1 MAPEKKD
8 LGFRFTKSVR
18 RHPRCFFLACL
29 IAAAIGDG
37 VRVPSRTVTAL
48 GAYDGDSWF
57 VLKRAYPTGRM
68 PSASALDRATRS
80 ITARPSVTPQ
90 LNLPGDRWVP
100 IGPQSIFVQN
110 QLPYAGRVTAIAAHP
125 TNASILYV
133 GADSGGIWRTTTGG
147 TSWTSL
153 TDTIPVPA
161 ISSLVIDPQNPQL
174 LYATT
179 IPRTYPTRLLR
190 STDGGNTW
198 DVSPVV
204 TDRGELS
211 PAPCSVNVY
220 KACIPPSS
228 GRIFIDPSRAGSAAN
243 STVYFAGSSH
253 LFRSDDSGRTFRTVF
268 SLPVDLDFAGAAA
281 PTQNPEAE
289 FLREAAIDPRR
300 PERLYAAVAQPR
312 CLDAEC
318 LRAESAIRAY
328 RSLDSGGSWTR
339 IEVGSLGPYPLD
351 NTRYADPGAV
361 YVPRVRLA
369 IAPSNTDVVALAF
382 RDEEIRRPR
391 VFRSTTAGAQWT
403 EISPPI
409 TSLTWPLALAISPTD
424 PNTLY
429 VGSSGV
435 HRTTDG
441 GQSWTVMNGTH
452 VDQTVLTFNASGTLI
467 SGNDGGIYG
476 NTTGTAFSPLHGSL
490 QITEFYSV
498 SSHPS
503 NGLLLAGGTQDNG
516 TVVFQGNLGWSE
528 ITGGDGGDT
537 VWDPNPQNKI
547 LYAEV
552 EWFFEPDGNNVYQF
566 FRCQTGG
573 CVTRSAGIDRTV
585 AGPFIPR
592 IVMDPSN
599 ASTLWLTA
607 AHLFRTDNR
616 GDNWTTA
623 SPSVTAAER
632 CWQDSVSGRICA
644 PGRYFTAVAV
654 APTSS
659 QTIYAGALN
668 GDVWLSN
675 DRGASWR
682 SIAGPNAGP
691 LPVRA
696 VNDIVVDPQ
705 NPQTAYVSYSGFDDG
720 GSGRGHVFRTTDA
733 GATWEDVSGN
743 LPDVPV
749 NSLLIDPDSSGAGQT
764 RVLYVG
770 TDIGV
775 FRATLNAAPDWRPF
789 GTGLP
794 PVVVNRLAYNATTR
808 QLLAATYGR
817 GIWAISS
824 RFAR

>member
-1 MAPEKKD
+1 MSESEGPRMAAEKKD
-8 LGFRFTKSVR
+8 LGFRFTKSVKR
-18 RHPRCFFLACL
+18 NPRCFFLACL

-37 VRVPSRTVTAL
+37 VPVPVRTVTAL

-57 VLKRAYPTGRM
+57 VLKRAYPTGRI
-68 PSASALDRATRS
+68 PSARALDRAARS
-80 ITARPSVTPQ
+80 IAARTGVTPQ

-125 TNASILYV
+125 TNASTLYV
-133 GADSGGIWRTTTGG
+133 GADSGGIWRTTSGG

-153 TDTIPVPA
+153 TDNIPVPA

-198 DVSPVV
+198 EVSPIV

-243 STVYFAGSSH
+243 STVLFAGSSH

-281 PTQNPEAE
+281 PTQNPAAE

-318 LRAESAIRAY
+318 LRAESAIRVY
-328 RSLDSGGSWTR
+328 RSVDSGGSWAR
-339 IEVGSLGPYPLD
+339 VEVGSLGPYPLD

-361 YVPRVRLA
+361 YVPRIRLA

-391 VFRSTTAGAQWT
+391 VFRSTTAGAQWA

-441 GQSWTVMNGTH
+441 GQSWTMMNGTH

-467 SGNDGGIYG
+467 SGNDGGIYT
-476 NTTGTAFSPLHGSL
+476 NTTGAAF
-490 QITEFYSV
+490 
-498 SSHPS
+498 
-503 NGLLLAGGTQDNG
+503 
-516 TVVFQGNLGWSE
+516 
-528 ITGGDGGDT
+528 
-537 VWDPNPQNKI
+537 
-547 LYAEV
+547 
-552 EWFFEPDGNNVYQF
+552 
-566 FRCQTGG
+566 
-573 CVTRSAGIDRTV
+573 
-585 AGPFIPR
+585 
-592 IVMDPSN
+592 
-599 ASTLWLTA
+599 
-607 AHLFRTDNR
+607 
-616 GDNWTTA
+616 
-623 SPSVTAAER
+623 
-632 CWQDSVSGRICA
+632 
-644 PGRYFTAVAV
+644 
-654 APTSS
+654 
-659 QTIYAGALN
+659 
-668 GDVWLSN
+668 
-675 DRGASWR
+675 
-682 SIAGPNAGP
+682 
-691 LPVRA
+691 
-696 VNDIVVDPQ
+696 
-705 NPQTAYVSYSGFDDG
+705 
-720 GSGRGHVFRTTDA
+720 
-733 GATWEDVSGN
+733 
-743 LPDVPV
+743 
-749 NSLLIDPDSSGAGQT
+749 
-764 RVLYVG
+764 
-770 TDIGV
+770 
-775 FRATLNAAPDWRPF
+775 
-789 GTGLP
+789 
-794 PVVVNRLAYNATTR
+794 
-808 QLLAATYGR
+808 
-817 GIWAISS
+817 
-824 RFAR
+824 